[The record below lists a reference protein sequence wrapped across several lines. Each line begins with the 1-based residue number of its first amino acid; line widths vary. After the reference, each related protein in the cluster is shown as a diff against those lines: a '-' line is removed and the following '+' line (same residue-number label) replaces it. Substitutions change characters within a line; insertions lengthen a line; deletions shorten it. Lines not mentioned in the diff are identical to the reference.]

1 MRNTNNTN
9 NNGAVQS
16 AEQYIESLYPLD
28 NMLETVKL
36 GCGYNGL
43 PDISVA
49 PGYGRLLTMLVAI
62 SGARRLLEIGAL
74 GGYSGICLARGL
86 GEGGSLLSLE
96 ISPECAATAKAHMRV
111 AGLADKVEYRVGDA
125 KDSLRQLE
133 REGAR
138 FDLVFIDADKG
149 GYPFYLDMADKLA
162 NPGALIVADNTL
174 LHGRVADVNADSP
187 SVRAMRAFNR
197 AVAVHPAL
205 ESAMLPAY
213 DGLAIAR
220 VK

>member
-1 MRNTNNTN
+1 MNEAKAGQT
-9 NNGAVQS
+9 
-16 AEQYIESLYPLD
+16 AEQYIESLYPVD

-36 GCGYNGL
+36 GCAYNGL

-49 PGYGRLLTMLVAI
+49 SGYGRLLTLLVTV
-62 SGARRLLEIGAL
+62 SGAKRLLEIGAL

-96 ISPECAATAKAHMRV
+96 ISPQCAATAKAHMRV
-111 AGLADKVEYRVGDA
+111 AGLADKVVYRVGDA
-125 KDSLRQLE
+125 KDSLRELE
-133 REGAR
+133 LEGAR
-138 FDLVFIDADKG
+138 FDFVFIDADKG
-149 GYPFYLDMADKLA
+149 GYPFYLDMAVKLA
-162 NPGALIVADNTL
+162 SPGALIVADNTM
-174 LHGRVADVNADSP
+174 LHGRVADVGADSP

-197 AVAVHPAL
+197 AIAIHPAL